1 MDAASVVKNIIV
13 MGATGSIGDSTF
25 RVLENLGPDFRVLG
39 MSGGEQLDKL
49 AFLADKWQPRYLCT
63 GRADI
68 TAEQAG
74 SAENVLRGEAGLKVL
89 AALPEADIVVNGL
102 VGAVGLRPTLA
113 ALEAGKVVAIANKE
127 PFVIAG
133 GLLLEAAGSGGGE
146 LIPLDSEPN
155 AIWQCLKGEQKVDLE
170 RVILTASGGPFFA
183 RTLSDMEDIT
193 PEEALNH
200 PTWKMGAKITVDSA
214 TLINKGFEVIEAS
227 WLFDRPKLL
236 QDFFPSSIDKNEK
249 VIKED
254 LLKVQISDILK
265 AYMGIVDKKNYE
277 VSLAS
282 KEEYLFLD
290 KAINF
295 IEEQV
300 KESTAI
306 LSFAN
311 LVKAIHVS
319 SGINAKRCA
328 VFQEAAQVR
337 KSLAVYFDTY
347 ISR

>member
-1 MDAASVVKNIIV
+1 MN
-13 MGATGSIGDSTF
+13 DSTEYYEDTKPELHVSLDGF
-25 RVLENLGPDFRVLG
+25 EGP
-39 MSGGEQLDKL
+39 LDL
-49 AFLADKWQPRYLCT
+49 LL
-63 GRADI
+63 
-68 TAEQAG
+68 
-74 SAENVLRGEAGLKVL
+74 
-89 AALPEADIVVNGL
+89 
-102 VGAVGLRPTLA
+102 TLA
-113 ALEAGKVVAIANKE
+113 K
-127 PFVIAG
+127 
-133 GLLLEAAGSGGGE
+133 S
-146 LIPLDSEPN
+146 
-155 AIWQCLKGEQKVDLE
+155 QKVDLKKLQLG
-170 RVILTASGGPFFA
+170 ILAEQFLKYLRDQRFKSKLEFVGDYLVMASWL
-183 RTLSDMEDIT
+183 TLLKSQLIIPEDENKEDDVDKIN
-193 PEEALNH
+193 ELLALRLQRLSLIRE
-200 PTWKMGAKITVDSA
+200 KA
-214 TLINKGFEVIEAS
+214 T
-227 WLFDRPKLL
+227 WLFDRPKLM

-277 VSLAS
+277 VSLVS

-328 VFQEAAQVR
+328 ASIFCGLLEYTKLGKISMKQEGVFASLKLAKVR
-337 KSLAVYFDTY
+337 NEIKG
-347 ISR
+347 

>member
-1 MDAASVVKNIIV
+1 MN
-13 MGATGSIGDSTF
+13 DSTEYYEDTKPELHVSLDGF
-25 RVLENLGPDFRVLG
+25 EGP
-39 MSGGEQLDKL
+39 LDL
-49 AFLADKWQPRYLCT
+49 LL
-63 GRADI
+63 
-68 TAEQAG
+68 
-74 SAENVLRGEAGLKVL
+74 
-89 AALPEADIVVNGL
+89 
-102 VGAVGLRPTLA
+102 TLA
-113 ALEAGKVVAIANKE
+113 K
-127 PFVIAG
+127 
-133 GLLLEAAGSGGGE
+133 S
-146 LIPLDSEPN
+146 
-155 AIWQCLKGEQKVDLE
+155 QKVDLKKLQLG
-170 RVILTASGGPFFA
+170 ILAEQFLKYLRDQRFKSKLEFVGDYLVMASWL
-183 RTLSDMEDIT
+183 TLLKSQLIIPEDENKEDEVDKIN
-193 PEEALNH
+193 ELLALRLQRLSLIRE
-200 PTWKMGAKITVDSA
+200 KA
-214 TLINKGFEVIEAS
+214 T

-277 VSLAS
+277 VSLGS

-328 VFQEAAQVR
+328 ASIFCGLLEYTKLGKVSIKQDGAFASLKLAKVR
-337 KSLAVYFDTY
+337 DEIKG
-347 ISR
+347 

>member
-1 MDAASVVKNIIV
+1 MS
-13 MGATGSIGDSTF
+13 DSTEYYEDTKPELHVSLDGF
-25 RVLENLGPDFRVLG
+25 EGP
-39 MSGGEQLDKL
+39 LDL
-49 AFLADKWQPRYLCT
+49 LL
-63 GRADI
+63 
-68 TAEQAG
+68 
-74 SAENVLRGEAGLKVL
+74 
-89 AALPEADIVVNGL
+89 
-102 VGAVGLRPTLA
+102 TLA
-113 ALEAGKVVAIANKE
+113 K
-127 PFVIAG
+127 
-133 GLLLEAAGSGGGE
+133 S
-146 LIPLDSEPN
+146 
-155 AIWQCLKGEQKVDLE
+155 QKVDLKKLQLG
-170 RVILTASGGPFFA
+170 ILAEQFLKYLRDQRFKSKLEFVGDYLVMASWL
-183 RTLSDMEDIT
+183 TLLKSQLIIPEDENKEDDVDKIN
-193 PEEALNH
+193 ELLALRLQRLSLIRE
-200 PTWKMGAKITVDSA
+200 KA
-214 TLINKGFEVIEAS
+214 T

-265 AYMGIVDKKNYE
+265 AYIGIVDKKNYE
-277 VSLAS
+277 VSLVS

-328 VFQEAAQVR
+328 ASIFCGLLEYTKLGKISMKQEGVFASLKLAKVR
-337 KSLAVYFDTY
+337 NEIKG
-347 ISR
+347 